1 MTTLLSTPRYPVG
14 VLRIGPVSLAVPLR
28 PLLVCVG
35 LAVALVAAGA
45 ASLVLGEIQVGLP
58 RVWLTLTG
66 EGLPIEEMIVQDFR
80 LPRVLAG
87 ALVGAA
93 LAMSGALFQTITR
106 NPLGS
111 PDVIGF
117 EAGAA
122 TGGLVAMLAL
132 EAGLGGASVGA
143 VVGGGLTAA
152 VVYALAMR
160 GGVDP
165 LRLVLVGIGVG
176 SVLLSLNALL
186 IASSTIYDA
195 QSASVWLVGSLEG
208 SDWAAVRV
216 LAVAVAVAG
225 TAALLLSRR
234 LRVAELSDDTAAGLG
249 LTTGGVRLLAVVVG
263 VTLSSIAVAA
273 AGPVAFIALSAP
285 QVARR
290 LTRAAGPNLVASA
303 LTGAVLLVLAD
314 HAARELFQPRLVAV
328 GVMTGLV
335 GGLYLA
341 WLLTLE
347 WRKGRL

>member
-14 VLRIGPVSLAVPLR
+14 VLRVGRLSVAVPLR
-28 PLLVCVG
+28 PLVVCLGLVVAVVG
-35 LAVALVAAGA
+35 AGT
-45 ASLVLGEIQVGLP
+45 ASLVLGEVQVGLP

-66 EGLPIEEMIVQDFR
+66 EGLPIEELIVQDYR
-80 LPRVLAG
+80 LPRVFLG
-87 ALVGAA
+87 VLVGAA

-122 TGGLVAMLAL
+122 SGGLVALLAL
-132 EAGLGGASVGA
+132 DTGLRGAAVGA
-143 VVGGGLTAA
+143 VVAGALTAGL
-152 VVYALAMR
+152 VYLLAMR

-176 SVLLSLNALL
+176 AMLLSLNALM
-186 IASSTIYDA
+186 ITSSTVYDA
-195 QSASVWLVGSLEG
+195 QAASVWLVGSLEG
-208 SDWAAVRV
+208 SDWSAVRL
-216 LAVAVAVAG
+216 LAVAVVAG
-225 TAALLLSRR
+225 GAAALLLSRP
-234 LRVAELSDDTAAGLG
+234 LRMAELTDDSAAGLG
-249 LTTGGVRLLAVVVG
+249 LATGRVRFLAVAVG
-263 VTLSSIAVAA
+263 VLLSAVAVAA

-290 LTRAAGPNLVASA
+290 LTRAGGPNLVASA
-303 LTGAVLLVLAD
+303 LTGALLLVLAD